1 MQEFKPRVLLA
12 KNWGK
17 ATCGFADA
25 AKKEKNNPCCHGAYD
40 NAVIEEKRS
49 GQFKD
54 IPSNSTKYKH
64 YKACPVNIGGFQSY
78 YPSTKNQDS
87 ATIYES
93 EHNKNDQVILGVL
106 STFGAPTV
114 TLAVQNNANNLDKDA
129 KHEKTYPGGSGW
141 WARIMKSGDK
151 VTRIFKDLRMT
162 FGATQKDTENP
173 IGAQWL
179 SVQFVSTN
187 THTHTHIQHIHI
199 LPYIYIII
207 NIYYIVHVIQFFF

>member
-1 MQEFKPRVLLA
+1 M
-12 KNWGK
+12 
-17 ATCGFADA
+17 
-25 AKKEKNNPCCHGAYD
+25 
-40 NAVIEEKRS
+40 
-49 GQFKD
+49 
-54 IPSNSTKYKH
+54 
-64 YKACPVNIGGFQSY
+64 
-78 YPSTKNQDS
+78 
-87 ATIYES
+87 
-93 EHNKNDQVILGVL
+93 ILGVL

-187 THTHTHIQHIHI
+187 THTHTHTTHTHTSI
-199 LPYIYIII
+199 YIYYHKH
-207 NIYYIVHVIQFFF
+207 IYSPCNSVFFLTKKI

>member
-1 MQEFKPRVLLA
+1 M
-12 KNWGK
+12 
-17 ATCGFADA
+17 
-25 AKKEKNNPCCHGAYD
+25 
-40 NAVIEEKRS
+40 
-49 GQFKD
+49 
-54 IPSNSTKYKH
+54 
-64 YKACPVNIGGFQSY
+64 
-78 YPSTKNQDS
+78 
-87 ATIYES
+87 
-93 EHNKNDQVILGVL
+93 ILGVL

-141 WARIMKSGDK
+141 WARIMKSGNK

-187 THTHTHIQHIHI
+187 THTHTTHTHTSNIYST
-199 LPYIYIII
+199 YIYIII
-207 NIYYIVHVIQFFF
+207 NIYIVHVIQFFF